1 MGMWAIRR
9 QVSIAAPAEAVWAYV
24 GVPELLSRWW
34 CPPPAVRL
42 TFEPYPG
49 GRFEERYDDG
59 QLAYRVE
66 GTMLAYEP
74 PRRWAVRRLTPGS
87 PAPADVIE
95 ITLREE
101 GRRTRVVLRH
111 AFEGLPPDRRRDMAE
126 SFARPWSDALR
137 ALRGLATVAGR
148 RAPATPGPGWHRSP
162 RSGGPSPGAKEARRR
177 RPGRGVR

>member
-59 QLAYRVE
+59 KLAYRVE
-66 GTMLAYEP
+66 GTVLAYEP

-95 ITLREE
+95 ITLRED
-101 GRRTRVVLRH
+101 GGRTRVVLRH
-111 AFEGLPPDRRRDMAE
+111 AFGGLPPGRRRDMAE
-126 SFARPWSDALR
+126 YFAQPWAEALR
-137 ALRGLATVAGR
+137 ALRRLATAARR
-148 RAPATPGPGWHRSP
+148 RARGTAA
-162 RSGGPSPGAKEARRR
+162 PGAQRGPRPGGRSTGTEHVRRR
-177 RPGRGVR
+177 RPARGAR